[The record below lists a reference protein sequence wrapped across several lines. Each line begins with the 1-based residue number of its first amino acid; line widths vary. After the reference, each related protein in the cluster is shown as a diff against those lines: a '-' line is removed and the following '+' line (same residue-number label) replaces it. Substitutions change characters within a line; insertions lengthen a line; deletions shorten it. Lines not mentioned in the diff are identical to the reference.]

1 MRITWWHIPIWAIAP
16 HESLT
21 FSTKHRSRR
30 QPTQSARH
38 QSTGCLPHTIESTFK
53 MRARLRH
60 LYVYT
65 YNLVVLRRAAT
76 PRRSKT
82 QRKHRFHTSLNTC
95 LSYPSQLIPFSL
107 SGLEGSD
114 EWSHVVLCGQLGTF
128 IAAVCVACR
137 AAFAVVVHASYKC
150 WCCCCYCS
158 SYCCSSNGVGIDALC
173 SVVA

>member
-21 FSTKHRSRR
+21 LSTKHRSRR

-38 QSTGCLPHTIESTFK
+38 QSTGCLPHTIESTFEL
-53 MRARLRH
+53 RARLRH

-82 QRKHRFHTSLNTC
+82 QRKHRRHTSLNKRNTC

-137 AAFAVVVHASYKC
+137 GC
-150 WCCCCYCS
+150 ICCRRSCLIQ
-158 SYCCSSNGVGIDALC
+158 VL
-173 SVVA
+173 VLLLLL